1 MLQKSLHNQWKNK
14 FIPVQTVNSPTLPEH
29 FSPESRI
36 WMYQSNRELSS
47 IETAHIKAK
56 LEDYTSE
63 WKAHGKAV
71 KGFATVVFN
80 RFILIMA
87 DESQHQVSGCSI
99 DGSVRLLKA
108 LETELDIRLFD
119 RHVLCF
125 SDDNGEN
132 IQHLEMTE
140 IETALNNK
148 KITPETL
155 YFNNTVQSKLEFEEK
170 WIIPVKE
177 SWLSRFM

>member
-1 MLQKSLHNQWKNK
+1 MQA
-14 FIPVQTVNSPTLPEH
+14 QTVFSSPLPNH
-29 FSPESRI
+29 FPPESRI
-36 WMYQSNRELSS
+36 WIYQSDRELSS
-47 IETAHIKAK
+47 RETDSIKAK
-56 LEDYTSE
+56 LEEYTSE

-71 KGFATVVFN
+71 NGFATVIFN

-108 LETELDIRLFD
+108 FEKEMDIRLFD

-125 SDDNGEN
+125 CEDIGEN
-132 IQHLEMTE
+132 IQDLEMSE
-140 IETALNNK
+140 LETALQTK

-155 YFNNTVQSKLEFEEK
+155 YFNNTVQSKQEFEEK
-170 WIIPVKE
+170 WIIPLNE
-177 SWLSRFM
+177 SWLSRFI

>member
-1 MLQKSLHNQWKNK
+1 
-14 FIPVQTVNSPTLPEH
+14 
-29 FSPESRI
+29 
-36 WMYQSNRELSS
+36 MYQSSRELSS

-71 KGFATVVFN
+71 KGFATVIFN

-108 LETELDIRLFD
+108 LETELNIQLFD

-125 SDDNGEN
+125 SDDKGEN
-132 IQHLEMTE
+132 IHHLEMTE
-140 IETALNNK
+140 IETALQTQ

-155 YFNNTVQSKLEFEEK
+155 YFNNTVQSKQEFEEK
-170 WIIPVKE
+170 WIIPLNE

>member
-1 MLQKSLHNQWKNK
+1 M
-14 FIPVQTVNSPTLPEH
+14 PVQTVLSPTLPEH

-36 WMYQSNRELSS
+36 WMYQSSRELSS
-47 IETAHIKAK
+47 IETIHIKAK

-71 KGFATVVFN
+71 KGFATVIFK

-125 SDDNGEN
+125 SDDKGEN
-132 IQHLEMTE
+132 IHHLEMTE
-140 IETALNNK
+140 IETALQTK
-148 KITPETL
+148 RISSETL
-155 YFNNTVQSKLEFEEK
+155 YFNNTVQSKQEFEAK
-170 WIIPVKE
+170 WIIPIKE
-177 SWLSRFM
+177 SWLSRFI

>member
-1 MLQKSLHNQWKNK
+1 M
-14 FIPVQTVNSPTLPEH
+14 PEQTVYLPTLPEH

-36 WMYQSNRELSS
+36 WMYQST
-47 IETAHIKAK
+47 ETEHIKTK

-71 KGFATVVFN
+71 KGFATIILN

-87 DESQHQVSGCSI
+87 DESKHQVSGCSI

-108 LETELDIRLFD
+108 FEKEMDIRLFD
-119 RHVLCF
+119 RHVLSFC
-125 SDDNGEN
+125 DDNGEN
-132 IQHLEMTE
+132 IQYLEMTH
-140 IETALNNK
+140 IENALQTK

-155 YFNNTVQSKLEFEEK
+155 YFNNTVQSKQDFEEK
-170 WIIPVKE
+170 WIIPLKD

>member
-1 MLQKSLHNQWKNK
+1 M
-14 FIPVQTVNSPTLPEH
+14 PVQTVLSPTLPEH

-47 IETAHIKAK
+47 IETIHIIAK

-71 KGFATVVFN
+71 KGFATVIFN

-108 LETELDIRLFD
+108 LETELDIQLFD

-125 SDDNGEN
+125 NDDKGEN
-132 IQHLEMTE
+132 IHHLEMTE
-140 IETALNNK
+140 IETALQTQ
-148 KITPETL
+148 KISSETL
-155 YFNNTVQSKLEFEEK
+155 YFNNTVQSKQEFEAK
-170 WIIPVKE
+170 WIIPIKE
-177 SWLSRFM
+177 SWLSRFI